1 MTDDLS
7 ALKAL
12 AEKAT
17 PGEWEFSAR
26 DEGWATVDIPDG
38 PDDTMQLAWHEG
50 GGITAMDS
58 ANAEFIAAFDPP
70 TVLALIARL
79 EEAEGRV
86 GNVAAEVRMWRDDA
100 KEHMARFGQH
110 LPCSIEVVA
119 DRIDAALNRSKGA
132 DDDQ

>member
-1 MTDDLS
+1 MSDDLS

-12 AEKAT
+12 AEKAMGG
-17 PGEWEFSAR
+17 PRSLGFAR
-26 DEGWATVDIPDG
+26 FLFRIEPAD
-38 PDDTMQLAWHEG
+38 
-50 GGITAMDS
+50 
-58 ANAEFIAAFDPP
+58 
-70 TVLALIARL
+70 VLALIARL

-100 KEHMARFGQH
+100 KEHMARFGQQ